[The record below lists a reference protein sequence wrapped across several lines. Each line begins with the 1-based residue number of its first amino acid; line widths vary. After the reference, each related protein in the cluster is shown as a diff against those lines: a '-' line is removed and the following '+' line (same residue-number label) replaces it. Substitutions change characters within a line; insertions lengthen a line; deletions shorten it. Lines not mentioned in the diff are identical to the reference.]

1 MDPQTA
7 AAHLSS
13 FTAYL
18 TIAIHTLLH
27 ARGLYPPTSFLT
39 TRAYDLPVWQS
50 RHPAVCSWVRDAV
63 AAVAVQLRAAAVRR
77 LVFCVHASA
86 SASASAAAAAAG
98 HTRDVLERWVW
109 DLAGFPDAAVEL
121 EAEGHD
127 AAWRDA
133 AEAWR
138 GALLALEMRADT
150 LPPPPSDSTFSL
162 AIELKDQAHAP
173 TQHPRLWIPSEPH
186 LQPSSGPGPAP
197 GSTTVPVRSV
207 QAGPLFFDCWLEQAP
222 RRLPD
227 DES

>member
-7 AAHLSS
+7 ASHLSS

-27 ARGLYPPTSFLT
+27 ARSLYPPTSFIS

-77 LVFCVHASA
+77 LFFCLH
-86 SASASAAAAAAG
+86 AAG
-98 HTRDVLERWVW
+98 GRDVLERWVW
-109 DLAGFPDAAVEL
+109 DLVGFPDAVVHL
-121 EAEGHD
+121 EGGSGGD
-127 AAWRDA
+127 AGWTDA
-133 AEAWR
+133 REAWR
-138 GALLALEMRADT
+138 GALLALEMRADM
-150 LPPPPSDSTFSL
+150 LPPPPLETTFSL
-162 AIELKDQAHAP
+162 AVELKDQADAP

-186 LQPSSGPGPAP
+186 LQPSSGLSGPAP
-197 GSTTVPVRSV
+197 GTTTVPVRSV
-207 QAGPLFFDCWLEQAP
+207 QAGPLFFDCWLEQAQ
-222 RRLPD
+222 RRAPD